1 MPGTVGDFAMAVI
14 GPPGFYLRDD
24 VIYFEGDINSVTL
37 GDRIYSS
44 ASQDVWVN
52 TVKGIYLSKGG
63 ILGARIGVVLSV
75 PIVIN
80 AKVAGQ
86 AVSPVEG
93 EKQGS
98 RSGFGDVTLTSFLNW
113 TCDTSHISAGINVY
127 IPVGAYDAD
136 RIINLGRNYWSFD
149 PVVTYTWL
157 DPKRGHEI
165 SVTTGLMFNTSNDAT
180 DYSSGDEWH
189 LDFMLAQHFSAKF
202 ALGLEGYLLRQI
214 NDDSGALLDRANRVL
229 PALGLEP
236 LGGFRA
242 EAFALGPAVLYTPK
256 IGNTD
261 VNLIAKYLID
271 VSHENRFDSNYAMVS
286 AAFKF

>member
-1 MPGTVGDFAMAVI
+1 M
-14 GPPGFYLRDD
+14 
-24 VIYFEGDINSVTL
+24 
-37 GDRIYSS
+37 
-44 ASQDVWVN
+44 
-52 TVKGIYLSKGG
+52 
-63 ILGARIGVVLSV
+63 
-75 PIVIN
+75 
-80 AKVAGQ
+80 KVAGQ

-98 RSGFGDVTLTSFLNW
+98 RSGSGDLTLTSFLNW
-113 TCDTSHISAGINVY
+113 TDTSHISAGFNVY

-136 RIINLGRNYWSFD
+136 RIMSLGRNYWSFD

-214 NDDSGALLDRANRVL
+214 NDDSGALLDRANRV

-242 EAFALGPAVLYTPK
+242 EAFALGPAVST
-256 IGNTD
+256 
-261 VNLIAKYLID
+261 
-271 VSHENRFDSNYAMVS
+271 RRRS
-286 AAFKF
+286 ATRTST